1 MLPCI
6 KTPAE
11 PLSPHLINF
20 YTTVI
25 NVLRQ
30 EVVFLIREVCFSFL
44 RNVHTGFAGHSIL
57 LFSGG
62 KAAGA

>member
-1 MLPCI
+1 MLLCI

-11 PLSPHLINF
+11 LLSPHLINF
-20 YTTVI
+20 YTTDI
-25 NVLRQ
+25 NMLRQ
-30 EVVFLIREVCFSFL
+30 ELVFLIREACFSFL
-44 RNVHTGFAGHSIL
+44 KSIHTGFAAHSNF

>member
-11 PLSPHLINF
+11 LLCPHLINF

-25 NVLRQ
+25 NMLRQ
-30 EVVFLIREVCFSFL
+30 GVVFLIREPCFSSL
-44 RNVHTGFAGHSIL
+44 KNVHTGFVAHSNL